1 MMIIIILAPPPANA
15 ILGADSLIGDAQQAR
30 TRPNCGQLLMTVE
43 IPFAMYVIPIYWAQQ
58 FYHPHRFTKVS

>member
-1 MMIIIILAPPPANA
+1 
-15 ILGADSLIGDAQQAR
+15 
-30 TRPNCGQLLMTVE
+30 MTVE